1 MKPMVRLLCLASATF
16 RAENDSGAS
25 RASQNAAGWR
35 EAVPAVA
42 FAELGVEVADDR
54 SVDGDEFT

>member
-42 FAELGVEVADDR
+42 FAELGVEVAET
-54 SVDGDEFT
+54 G